1 MTFEECRDELLQDE
15 TVKALYD
22 DLMGAGSKHSTESV
36 CLAVSVMLAQ
46 EYKFRTA
53 CACPD
58 GFTVE
63 VVPLEH

>member
-22 DLMGAGSKHSTESV
+22 DLMGAGGKRSMESI
-36 CLAVSVMLAQ
+36 CLAVSAMLAQ

-53 CACPD
+53 CACSD
-58 GFTVE
+58 RFKVE
-63 VVPLEH
+63 VVPL